1 MPWRL
6 LKWVVLTLALG
17 AFPYLFAA
25 ALLHLEEPA
34 RSAFPSSPEI
44 LFLALS
50 ASAAA
55 LADLLDDGSVAEGA
69 AGASPGRAGRKY
81 AVFFLGLCLVATGVT
96 YGAYVH
102 HGLHAPGRGAAVDCA
117 AVAEAIS
124 IGSSETLHPPDA
136 VLAQWGRPCLRWAA
150 TQDAFFRWSGW
161 VTVVAAVASTFLVM
175 VFVPRR

>member
-25 ALLHLEEPA
+25 ALLHLEEPG
-34 RSAFPSSPEI
+34 RTAFQSSPEI

-55 LADLLDDGSVAEGA
+55 LADLLDDGDEIPG
-69 AGASPGRAGRKY
+69 GFRPPPQPGRKF
-81 AVFFLGLCLVATGVT
+81 AVFGMGVSLLTSGVT

-102 HGLHAPGRGAAVDCA
+102 HELHEPGRVAAVGCA

-124 IGSSETLHPPDA
+124 IGRSEALSPSDA
-136 VLAQWGRPCLRWAA
+136 VLEEWGKPCSRWMAS
-150 TQDAFFRWSGW
+150 QDAFFLVSGW
-161 VTVVAAVASTFLVM
+161 VTLGAVVASTVCVM
-175 VFVPRR
+175 MISPKR

>member
-55 LADLLDDGSVAEGA
+55 LADLLDDGVPPRGGFVDPPQPSRRFVAFVMGVCVVA
-69 AGASPGRAGRKY
+69 AGI
-81 AVFFLGLCLVATGVT
+81 L
-96 YGAYVH
+96 YGAFVH
-102 HGLHAPGRGAAVDCA
+102 HGLHAPGRPAGVDCA
-117 AVAEAIS
+117 AVAEAITM
-124 IGSSETLHPPDA
+124 GRSEWLHPSDEF
-136 VLAQWGRPCLRWAA
+136 LRTWGTPCRRWARV
-150 TQDAFFRWSGW
+150 QDAFFRWSTW
-161 VTVVAAVASTFLVM
+161 MTVALAAVSTAVVLWF
-175 VFVPRR
+175 PARR